1 LRAGAYGIAVISAVC
16 CQKDP
21 QTAAEALRR
30 LLEAKIN
37 FQISRGRG

>member
-1 LRAGAYGIAVISAVC
+1 VISAVC

-30 LLEAKIN
+30 LLEVK
-37 FQISRGRG
+37 FQEGGDRTPPLLFSY